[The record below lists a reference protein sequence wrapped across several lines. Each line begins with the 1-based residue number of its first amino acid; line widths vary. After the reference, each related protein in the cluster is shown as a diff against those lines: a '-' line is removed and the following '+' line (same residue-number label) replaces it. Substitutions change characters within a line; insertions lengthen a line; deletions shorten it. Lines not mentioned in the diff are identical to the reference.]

1 MRYFDENL
9 VANSR
14 PHAAW
19 WDELSAVRGF
29 FHDVED
35 SHAAYMNSTAI
46 LPDEA
51 WREVDQLTRRI
62 MRDDEGQA
70 YMVDLL
76 PLAKPVNIGKLV
88 HLNRVS
94 SDAGKVTRSMSG
106 QVPDDID
113 KVDYTHRG
121 SPVPIFSAAFG
132 RNWREWNTQSSE
144 NFDAISDDTEAH
156 GAAIRQ
162 DMAQYALDGDA
173 SMTVEGYSAVGIR
186 TSPLSKSINLGAAA
200 GGANIDLT
208 TAATD
213 AIEAFFDDVIVAMLD
228 DNKIG
233 EAVNIYVSPEIM
245 RRLNKPY
252 SASAGFKG
260 GTLLEQ
266 LEGKRYINKI
276 DRTFE
281 LTGNQFFGFVPNA
294 QYIRPIIGMA
304 VNTTA
309 KTRMNPTDN
318 YHFLMMGAMGMEIRA
333 DFGGHSGVFY
343 STVVN

>member
-1 MRYFDENL
+1 MRYFDEGL
-9 VANSR
+9 IANSR

-19 WDELSAVRGF
+19 WDELCGVRAF
-29 FHDVED
+29 FHDTED
-35 SHAAYMNSTAI
+35 ALAAALNTTAV

-62 MRDDEGQA
+62 MRDDEGQV
-70 YMVDLL
+70 YMQDLL

-106 QVPDDID
+106 QVPDGID
-113 KVDYTHRG
+113 KVEYDHRG
-121 SPVPIFSAAFG
+121 SPVPIFTSAFG
-132 RNWREWNTQSSE
+132 RNWREWNTHQSE
-144 NFDAISDDTEAH
+144 NFDSISDDTEAH

-162 DMAQYALDGDA
+162 DMAQYTLDGDT
-173 SMTVEGYSAVGIR
+173 SMSVEGYDAVGIR
-186 TSPLSKSINLGAAA
+186 TSPLSKSINLGSAA

-208 TAATD
+208 SAATD
-213 AIEAFFDDVIVAMLD
+213 AIEAFFDDVVVAMLD
-228 DNKIG
+228 DNKIS

-245 RRLNKPY
+245 RRLDKPY
-252 SASAGFKG
+252 SASTGFKG

-266 LEGKRYINKI
+266 LESKRYINKI
-276 DRTFE
+276 GRTFE
-281 LTGNQFFGFVPNA
+281 LTGNEFFGFVPNA

-318 YHFLMMGAMGMEIRA
+318 YHFLMMGAMGIEIRG
-333 DFGGHSGVFY
+333 DFGQRSGVFY
-343 STVVN
+343 SVVQN

>member
-1 MRYFDENL
+1 MRYFDEAL
-9 VANSR
+9 ISNSR
-14 PHAAW
+14 PHEAW
-19 WDELSAVRGF
+19 WDELCNVRGF
-29 FHDVED
+29 WADHEE
-35 SHAAYMNSTAI
+35 HLCAAMNSTAI

-51 WREVDQLTRRI
+51 WREVDQLTKRI

-113 KVDYTHRG
+113 KVEYAHRG
-121 SPVPIFSAAFG
+121 VPVPIFSAGFG
-132 RNWREWNTQSSE
+132 RNWREWNTQQSE

-162 DMAQYALDGDA
+162 DMAQYALDGDPNM
-173 SMTVEGYSAVGIR
+173 SVEGYDAVGIR
-186 TSPLSKSINLGAAA
+186 TSPLSKSINLGSAG

-208 TAATD
+208 SATTD
-213 AIEAFFDDVIVAMLD
+213 AIEAFFDEVIVTALD
-228 DNKIG
+228 DNKVGDAIN
-233 EAVNIYVSPEIM
+233 VYVSPEIM

-266 LEGKRYINKI
+266 LQSKRYINKI
-276 DRTFE
+276 ERTFE
-281 LTGNQFFGFVPNA
+281 LTGNEFFSFVPNA

-309 KTRMNPTDN
+309 KTRINPTDN
-318 YHFLMMGAMGMEIRA
+318 YHFLMMGAMGIEIRA
-333 DFGGHSGVFY
+333 DFGGRSGTFY
-343 STVVN
+343 SVVQN

>member
-1 MRYFDENL
+1 MRYFDEHI

-19 WDELSAVRGF
+19 WDELCGIREHW
-29 FHDVED
+29 HDVEEGL
-35 SHAAYMNSTAI
+35 AAYMNSTAI

-76 PLAKPVNIGKLV
+76 PLGKPVNIGKLV

-94 SDAGKVTRSMSG
+94 SDAGSVTRSMSG
-106 QVPDDID
+106 QVPIDID
-113 KVDYTHRG
+113 KVEYAHRG
-121 SPVPIFSAAFG
+121 APVPIFASGFG
-132 RNWREWNTQSSE
+132 RSWREWNTQQSE
-144 NFDAISDDTEAH
+144 NFDAIADDTEAH
-156 GAAIRQ
+156 GAAMLQ
-162 DMAQYALDGDA
+162 DMARYVLDGDA
-173 SMTVEGYSAVGIR
+173 DLSVEGYSADGIR
-186 TSPLSKSINLGAAA
+186 TSALSASINLGSAT

-208 TAATD
+208 SAGTD
-213 AIEAFFDDVIVAMLD
+213 AIESFFDEVIVAMLD
-228 DNKIG
+228 ANKIG
-233 EAVNIYVSPEIM
+233 EAVNVYVSPEIM

-266 LEGKRYINKI
+266 LESKRYINKI
-276 DRTFE
+276 ERTFE
-281 LTGNQFFGFVPNA
+281 LTGNEFFGFVPNA

-304 VNTTA
+304 TNTTA

-318 YHFLMMGAMGMEIRA
+318 YNFLMMGAMGIEIRA
-333 DFGGHSGVFY
+333 DFGGRTGVFY
-343 STVVN
+343 SVVVD